1 MVPRSIMKAVF
12 MGAKK
17 EARPDLRRTRVA
29 RAGSSSL
36 SSGLSAACML
46 FDKDRSLPLPRASCA
61 MRGRGPPVT
70 GGFVGS
76 KMSGTIWGGLA
87 GAGVSGAA
95 SGRGGRT
102 DSRVAPRGVESG
114 TTRFGGSGGS
124 EAVEVSV
131 G

>member
-1 MVPRSIMKAVF
+1 M
-12 MGAKK
+12 
-17 EARPDLRRTRVA
+17 A

-36 SSGLSAACML
+36 SSGLSAACL
-46 FDKDRSLPLPRASCA
+46 LSDKERSRPLPIESCA

-70 GGFVGS
+70 GGFVGN
-76 KMSGTIWGGLA
+76 KMSGTIWGSLA
-87 GAGVSGAA
+87 GAGVSGAT

-124 EAVEVSV
+124 EAVEGSVS
-131 G
+131 

>member
-1 MVPRSIMKAVF
+1 

-17 EARPDLRRTRVA
+17 EDRPDLRGPRVA

-46 FDKDRSLPLPRASCA
+46 SNKERTLPLPRASCA

-70 GGFVGS
+70 EGFLGS
-76 KMSGTIWGGLA
+76 MMSGTIGGGQA
-87 GAGVSGAA
+87 GAGGSGAA
-95 SGRGGRT
+95 ARRGGRT

-131 G
+131 S